1 MLFDDLFLGGG
12 LILQDEPVILLYALV
27 FLSIVV
33 LYKEAYKK
41 RQKKLRSAQPRQ
53 NLKKHEK
60 NKGKPRKTKNN

>member
-1 MLFDDLFLGGG
+1 MTFFLGGG

-60 NKGKPRKTKNN
+60 TKENQEKLKITENR